1 MTLTGVMHMAALRN
15 LLTVLKHGQPR
26 SASCNPTARDFNG
39 PGLLGRVPF
48 IRLQLEEAGA
58 NIIGLQETRAKQ
70 TETVES
76 ATHFRFLSKGDDR
89 GNLGVEIWFAKTI
102 PFAWQQDRPLF
113 FQAND
118 FRVISWSPRHRLSCL
133 AISTLACSSPGNK
146 GLESF
151 AGNRDRTRRNPFLL
165 A

>member
-1 MTLTGVMHMAALRN
+1 MTLTGVMHTAALRN

-113 FQAND
+113 SQAND
-118 FRVISWSPRHRLSCL
+118 FRVISWSPRHLIVRLVRGELRLLVITCHAPTAWPL
-133 AISTLACSSPGNK
+133 SPRVVA
-146 GLESF
+146 GLC
-151 AGNRDRTRRNPFLL
+151 
-165 A
+165 